1 MARDFYH
8 SAARTALEKDGWL
21 ITNDPLELTFKE
33 VNLEVDLAAERLI
46 AAERNAERIAVE
58 IKSFLGKSAI
68 SEFHTALGQY
78 LNYRA
83 ALAELQPERQLY
95 LGIPSDAYHS
105 FFQLS
110 FTRDAVRT
118 HRIALIVYNPT
129 TEVIETWQKN

>member
-58 IKSFLGKSAI
+58 I
-68 SEFHTALGQY
+68 
-78 LNYRA
+78 
-83 ALAELQPERQLY
+83 
-95 LGIPSDAYHS
+95 
-105 FFQLS
+105 
-110 FTRDAVRT
+110 
-118 HRIALIVYNPT
+118 
-129 TEVIETWQKN
+129 